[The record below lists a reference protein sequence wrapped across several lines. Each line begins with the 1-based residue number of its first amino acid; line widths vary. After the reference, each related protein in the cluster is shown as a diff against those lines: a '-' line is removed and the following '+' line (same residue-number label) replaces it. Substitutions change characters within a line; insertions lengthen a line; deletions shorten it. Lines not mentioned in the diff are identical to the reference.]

1 MRLDVVC
8 FWDCGAILMGYGVV
22 VAAVQDLWGAMG
34 VLRLR
39 CQPYGDLW
47 GRCSCGAG
55 PMGSY
60 GGVVTAVWDLWVDP
74 WVSDVAAVAVRTLWG
89 PMGSL

>member
-47 GRCSCGAG
+47 GRCSCGVG
-55 PMGSY
+55 PMGIY
-60 GGVVTAVWDLWVDP
+60 GVLRLRRGTYGV
-74 WVSDVAAVAVRTLWG
+74 SLWG
-89 PMGSL
+89 YKSPVWG